1 MIVAGDFAPAGATK
15 GLSDRPLETFGAYAP
30 ILDFFRGFFKR
41 EGSTFVE
48 GKYAF
53 DAESTINHM
62 KNKNTIAQTGIL
74 CYTERG

>member
-1 MIVAGDFAPAGATK
+1 MEQGESRLRARPK
-15 GLSDRPLETFGAYAP
+15 GFP
-30 ILDFFRGFFKR
+30 IALWKPSVRTLPYLIFFRGFSKR

-48 GKYAF
+48 EKCAF
-53 DAESTINHM
+53 DAELTINHM